1 MTTVAQ
7 TTLKRDVE
15 IAGTALHSGKFVQ
28 LVLKPAPADH
38 GIAFYRIDQS
48 ADHDLSEEVR
58 VQADFR
64 LVHETMLGTSLQNA
78 HGVEVSTVE
87 HLMAA
92 FAGCGI
98 DNAIVTVDGPE
109 LPILDGSSE
118 EFVRAIDCAGT
129 KELAADRRYIK
140 IHEPIIVES
149 DNKSI
154 AIEPLDGF
162 ELEMFIDFESAIV
175 GRQHREVELVNGTFR
190 DEISNARTFGF
201 RQDAEK
207 LQSLGLAQGVSLDN
221 TIVVD
226 GDRILNDGGLRYS
239 DEFVRHKILDA
250 IGDLYLA
257 GAPILGRV
265 VGKRSGHS
273 LNNDLVRALFSAP
286 DKWSYVTR
294 SRSAEQHFH
303 ADSSEQEAAVA

>member
-1 MTTVAQ
+1 MTSVSQ
-7 TTLKRDVE
+7 TTLNREVE

-28 LVLKPAPADH
+28 LKLKPAPANH
-38 GIAFYRIDQS
+38 GIAFYRTDKS
-48 ADHDLSEEVR
+48 ADHSLTENIR
-58 VQADFR
+58 IQADFR

-78 HGVEVSTVE
+78 HGVGVSTVE

-118 EFVRAIDCAGT
+118 EFVRAIDYAGT
-129 KELAADRRYIK
+129 VKLDEARQYIK
-140 IHEPIIVES
+140 IHETIVVRS

-162 ELEMFIDFESAIV
+162 EVEMFIDFESAVV

-226 GDRILNDGGLRYS
+226 GDCIMNDGGLRHS

-273 LNNDLVRALFSAP
+273 LNNDLLRALFDAP
-286 DKWSYVTR
+286 EKWSYVTR
-294 SRSAEQHFH
+294 PRASEQHSH
-303 ADSSEQEAAVA
+303 ADSPEQEAAVA